1 MSPTVGLGAIVIGRD
16 DGAALDP
23 TEPGSGHD
31 NDPRPV
37 IVNLVLRPDVAS
49 DNVPE
54 SVAAV
59 AEELGAKLTP
69 QFAGTS
75 DPTLSSYWLATT
87 PAAHA
92 DEFTSRLLELPEVD
106 GAYVKPTD
114 EPA

>member
-1 MSPTVGLGAIVIGRD
+1 VIGRD
-16 DGAALDP
+16 DSAAFDS

-49 DNVPE
+49 DNIPE

-59 AEELGAKLTP
+59 VEELGGKLTP

-75 DPTLSSYWLATT
+75 DPTLSSYWLATI

-92 DEFTSRLLELPEVD
+92 DECTSRLLELPAVD
-106 GAYVKPTD
+106 GAYIKPAD